1 MTLNRIRPSVEN
13 LLRDNQNG
21 FRESRSTTSHI
32 LTLRRIL
39 EGARDQN
46 LPAVMVFID
55 FKKAFDSVN
64 RSTLLKILRAYGIPE
79 EIVNLIKVLYT
90 GTKAQVLT
98 SEGFTELFDILAGVL
113 QGDTLAPYLFVIVV
127 DYCMKLTMEKHP
139 DIGFT
144 IKPARSKRHK
154 AVKLADTEFA
164 DDIALLTNTIAE
176 AQKLLHTV
184 EEVAASVGLS
194 MNESKTKYMTEAIND
209 GIITSRSGETIER
222 VDDFLYLGARIN
234 SSEADITVRKAKAW
248 AACHRLKKIWKS
260 DLRKEIKIRL
270 FVALIES
277 VLLYGAETWTMTKKL
292 DKVLDGCYT
301 RMLRMA
307 LNVNQ

>member
-1 MTLNRIRPSVEN
+1 
-13 LLRDNQNG
+13 
-21 FRESRSTTSHI
+21 
-32 LTLRRIL
+32 
-39 EGARDQN
+39 
-46 LPAVMVFID
+46 
-55 FKKAFDSVN
+55 
-64 RSTLLKILRAYGIPE
+64 
-79 EIVNLIKVLYT
+79 
-90 GTKAQVLT
+90 
-98 SEGFTELFDILAGVL
+98 
-113 QGDTLAPYLFVIVV
+113 
-127 DYCMKLTMEKHP
+127 
-139 DIGFT
+139 
-144 IKPARSKRHK
+144 
-154 AVKLADTEFA
+154 
-164 DDIALLTNTIAE
+164 LTNTIAE

-260 DLRKEIKIRL
+260 DLRKETKIRL

-307 LNVNQ
+307 LNVNQYRDRITNHELYGNLPRVSAKVRQRRLRLAGHAARHPELSLHKVLLWEPSHGRRSRGWPKITFVKTLLLDTGVETTRELETLMLDRDGWRNFIHDPRAQDPP